1 MHKFLSATFAL
12 LLVIIAVKAQQPAI
26 ASKTKTFDK
35 FYQILNDNYAF
46 FDLHHVDWRASY
58 KKYHSK
64 VGDQTS
70 DDSLFHIMS
79 AMVKPLSDSHV
90 NIIDAKHKKKFN
102 AAGPSAFAS
111 SFYNDSLKSAFWK
124 MTDSTLVNNG
134 FSTVKGY
141 GSVFKGKHLYYFS
154 KSNDYGYLR
163 FSRCFAKIT
172 DGELDE
178 KDFEMNLLD
187 SLMAQCK
194 NLKGMVIDV
203 RANIGGD
210 DKFSYE
216 MAGRFANNPVVG
228 HYKQERIAKT
238 NRYTKLQKWTI
249 KPKGKYAFTNPVIV
263 LTNSKTVSAAEIFT
277 LAMKQLPQVKT
288 VGENTEG
295 NLSDMYS
302 EELHNGWEVTLSNQ
316 RYYSPKMVCYEGVG
330 VPADVKL
337 SNSVTDLKLMRDP
350 VIERGLGVLRKLIK

>member
-1 MHKFLSATFAL
+1 MPSKLLSATFAL
-12 LLVIIAVKAQQPAI
+12 LLLVIGVRAQQPAI
-26 ASKTKTFDK
+26 ATQSKTFDK

-46 FDLHHVDWRASY
+46 FDLHHVDWQASY
-58 KKYHSK
+58 KKYRPK
-64 VGDQTS
+64 VNDQIS
-70 DDSLFHIMS
+70 NDSLFHIMS
-79 AMVKPLSDSHV
+79 AMVKPLGDSHV

-102 AAGPSAFAS
+102 AAGLSAFARA
-111 SFYNDSLKSAFWK
+111 FYNDSLKTAFWQ
-124 MTDSTLVNNG
+124 MTDSTLVSNG
-134 FSTVKGY
+134 FASVKGY
-141 GSVFKGKHLYYFS
+141 GSVFKGKHLFYFS
-154 KSNDYGYLR
+154 KSRDHGYLR

-178 KDFEMNLLD
+178 KDFEMHVLD
-187 SLMAQCK
+187 SLMALCK
-194 NLKGMVIDV
+194 DLKGMVIDV

-216 MAGRFANNPVVG
+216 VAGRFTNKMVIG

-238 NRYTKLQKWTI
+238 NRYTKLQKWVI
-249 KPKGKYAFTNPVIV
+249 KPMGKYAFTKRVSI

-302 EELHNGWEVTLSNQ
+302 EGLPNGWEVTLSNQ

-330 VPADVKL
+330 VPAYLKV
-337 SNSVTDLKLMRDP
+337 SNTVADLKLMRDP
-350 VIERGLGVLRKLIK
+350 VFERGLFELKK